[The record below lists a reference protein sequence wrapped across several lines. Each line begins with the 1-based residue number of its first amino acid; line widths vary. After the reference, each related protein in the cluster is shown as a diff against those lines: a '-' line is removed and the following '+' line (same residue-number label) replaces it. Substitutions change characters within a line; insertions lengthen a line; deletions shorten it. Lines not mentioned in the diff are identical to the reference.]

1 MLKVRNITVFISGF
15 SENKKES
22 IVSKIVTVL
31 CVETNLEL
39 NAKNQIE

>member
-1 MLKVRNITVFISGF
+1 MEYYSFISDL

-31 CVETNLEL
+31 RVETNLEL
-39 NAKNQIE
+39 NAKNQIEWNE